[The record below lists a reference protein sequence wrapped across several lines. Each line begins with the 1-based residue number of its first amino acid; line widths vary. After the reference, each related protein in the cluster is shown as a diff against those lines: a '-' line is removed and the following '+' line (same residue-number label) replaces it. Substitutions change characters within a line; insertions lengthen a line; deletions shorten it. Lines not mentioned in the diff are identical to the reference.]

1 MDDHK
6 GNLTLLAQAM
16 TERDRYR
23 DALIEIRD
31 VAAISTG
38 VGWYEMIANKAL
50 YPHTEVKISFDIT
63 EEKVE
68 GAVTRPVPDGM
79 KALMPK
85 EEIGFD
91 DHLYDGILDDDH

>member
-6 GNLTLLAQAM
+6 GNLTLLAETM

-31 VAAISTG
+31 VAAGSTG

-50 YPHTEVKISFDIT
+50 YPHTEVKAVIGQGFVTTVDGV
-63 EEKVE
+63 KVP
-68 GAVTRPVPDGM
+68 A
-79 KALMPK
+79 
-85 EEIGFD
+85 F
-91 DHLYDGILDDDH
+91 DDDH